1 MLTLGKLVSQ
11 VEDTLP
17 LYPRLGI
24 VHAQRIRQHEA
35 DGKAGHGIAGELL
48 ALSAKEDTLP
58 GLLERCDQIIQSPD
72 KF

>member
-17 LYPRLGI
+17 LYLRLGI

-35 DGKAGHGIAGELL
+35 DGKADHGIAGELL

-58 GLLERCDQIIQSPD
+58 GLLERLDQIIQSPD